1 MSHRQANICGSKGRI
16 FGDGL
21 LEEWDPR
28 RWVARRPFSE
38 TTKEEV
44 VSFCAGFVTP
54 AALAQ
59 LEAQTIDYTARNL
72 VLDRENIRKLSVIAA
87 RPDGKIVAGANQV
100 YINPQLLP
108 RPQHRTFHEVVRLQ
122 LFSRVTCF
130 LWLAFE
136 SKGGGLR
143 ANRQAVNDRQVA
155 YELAGQ
161 AVSEVLIS
169 GVLVQVEQR

>member
-1 MSHRQANICGSKGRI
+1 MSHRQAGICGSKGRI

-28 RWVARRPFSE
+28 GWVARKLSLYSA
-38 TTKEEV
+38 TTKVEV

-59 LEAQTIDYTARNL
+59 LEAQIIDYTARNL

-87 RPDGKIVAGANQV
+87 RPDRKIVAGANQV

-143 ANRQAVNDRQVA
+143 ANRQSINDR
-155 YELAGQ
+155 
-161 AVSEVLIS
+161 
-169 GVLVQVEQR
+169 